1 MNDYREALHAAVED
15 LCEGKNRDELL
26 RKWSSALTNVE
37 AIIVSLPEC
46 KEQEIALQHLMECAW
61 WVSLIL
67 TDAHIMDK
75 PVARRT
81 VRRMHKE

>member
-15 LCEGKNRDELL
+15 MCDGKGRDELL
-26 RKWSSALTNVE
+26 RKWLGALTSAE

-46 KEQEIALQHLMECAW
+46 REQEIALERLMECSW

-67 TDAHIMDK
+67 TDAQVMDAK
-75 PVARRT
+75 TARKT
-81 VRRMHKE
+81 VRRIPTN